1 MEQLVK
7 IEDYVLEN
15 MSNAGVV
22 SQGTIQPFLPD
33 FKKSTIQSEAN
44 KVIANVKDGNMSAL
58 EAHLFAKA
66 LIKISVDIIK
76 ETLKEAENEVAVYEK
91 GSGIKGAKFSIANV
105 PDVYDFDFDLEYY
118 NLQLKANE
126 RKQMLKEAIKSSG
139 TIIDGDGIEV
149 PKCPVKTYGGTTI
162 KVEFK

>member
-7 IEDYVLEN
+7 IEDYVLES
-15 MSNAGVV
+15 MANAGIV
-22 SQGTIQPFLPD
+22 SSGTVQPFLPD

-44 KVIANVKDGNMSAL
+44 KVILNVLDGNMSAL

-66 LIKISVDIIK
+66 LIKISADIIK
-76 ETLKEAENEVAVYEK
+76 ETLKHAETEAATYEK
-91 GSGIKGAKFSIANV
+91 NSVIKGANFSIANV
-105 PDVYDFDFDLEYY
+105 PDIYDFDYDLEYY
-118 NLQLKANE
+118 NLQLKAND
-126 RKQMLKEAIKSSG
+126 RKQMLKEAIKSNG

-149 PKCPVKTYGGTTI
+149 PKCPVKTFGGTTI